1 MEKVYVCDSV
11 MGSGKTCAAINKMR
25 TEPGPFIFVTK
36 FLSEVDRICRECAGQ
51 HFVQPKPSENGKLG
65 SLLKLLQQKR
75 NIASTHALFYRY
87 NDEVLE
93 AIRAGGYTLI
103 LDEVVDAVGLIETT
117 AHDITGI
124 FDCGFAS
131 IGDDGRVQW
140 IKDSYTG
147 VYDGL
152 KNIISSQYVTLEDNI
167 LLVWTLPIALFEP
180 FKEVWVLT
188 YMFESSLQC
197 AYFKLHSLSWEYVQ
211 VQKKDN
217 EYMFIS
223 GRARNKMVL
232 PVINVDMDKKL
243 NHVGDDRCAL
253 SSTWF
258 RKKIINKDSSIDVL
272 KRNIYNEFRNRFPGE
287 YSDRLW
293 TTFEQSRTKLRG
305 NGYSKGFLSYNARAV
320 NDYSDRF
327 ALAYCVNVFMNP
339 FIKRYFTSRGV
350 EINEDQWAL
359 SEMLQWVWRSAVRRG
374 EEIWLYIPS
383 RRMRLLFLDW
393 VREVTSDEGS
403 VAENVR

>member
-1 MEKVYVCDSV
+1 MKAYVCDSV

-36 FLSEVDRICRECAGQ
+36 FLSEVDRICRECAGK
-51 HFVQPKPSENGKLG
+51 HFAQPKPSENGKLG

-103 LDEVVDAVGLIETT
+103 LDEVVDTVGLLEVSARDVTMLMNDGCLSVGENNRATWI
-117 AHDITGI
+117 
-124 FDCGFAS
+124 
-131 IGDDGRVQW
+131 DDGYEGNFEYLSKEV
-140 IKDSYTG
+140 KT
-147 VYDGL
+147 
-152 KNIISSQYVTLEDNI
+152 KYVTLENDQ
-167 LLVWTLPIALFEP
+167 LLVWTLPSDLFAP

-197 AYFKLHSLSWEYVQ
+197 AYFKLLGIDWEYMQ
-211 VQKKDN
+211 VQREGSVYKFLPGKADN
-217 EYMFIS
+217 I
-223 GRARNKMVL
+223 VCL
-232 PVINVDMDKKL
+232 PPIHIEESRTINRIGHE
-243 NHVGDDRCAL
+243 NYSL

-258 RKKIINKDSSIDVL
+258 RKHESAKSKSMVML
-272 KRNIYNEFRNRFPGE
+272 KNNIYNVFRNRFPGR

-293 TTFEQSRTKLRG
+293 TTYEQARLQLRG
-305 NGYSKGFLSYNARAV
+305 RGYSKGFLSYNARAV